1 MKQRFGLHIQHVR
14 AKTKLSR
21 VPMSFYTRRADLST
35 KNEHS
40 EALSCVQLH
49 FNTLHGILMLHFFC
63 DAENVK
69 GTNTLKK
76 MIFRIILSIAGFL
89 LVAEGIGAASISN
102 LNLGIVMPFVIGI
115 PLIIVGVFYPL
126 LSSWWSVSIVGK
138 ILKYAMISAY
148 VLFALL
154 FAATTTLILANSK
167 TTAEPEKADVLIVLG
182 AGIRGDLPSVV
193 LRNRLDR
200 ALDCYEQ
207 NPDLLIIV
215 SGGMGEGE
223 SSTEASVMKK
233 WLVAAGVPA
242 DSIIEEGKSQS
253 TEENFIFSF
262 DIINRLF
269 SGSGAAA
276 ESNPRVA
283 FVTTRFHV
291 FRASRIAKKLGYDV
305 NGVSAKDFSPLTVN
319 NYLRECAAITQYFC
333 TGRI

>member
-1 MKQRFGLHIQHVR
+1 M
-14 AKTKLSR
+14 
-21 VPMSFYTRRADLST
+21 
-35 KNEHS
+35 
-40 EALSCVQLH
+40 
-49 FNTLHGILMLHFFC
+49 
-63 DAENVK
+63 
-69 GTNTLKK
+69 KK

-89 LVAEGIGAASISN
+89 LVAEGIVAASISN

-115 PLIIVGVFYPL
+115 PLIVVGVFYPL

-215 SGGMGEGE
+215 SGGMG
-223 SSTEASVMKK
+223 
-233 WLVAAGVPA
+233 VPA

-269 SGSGAAA
+269 NGSGAAA

-305 NGVSAKDFSPLTVN
+305 NGVSAKDFSLLIVN

>member
-1 MKQRFGLHIQHVR
+1 M
-14 AKTKLSR
+14 
-21 VPMSFYTRRADLST
+21 
-35 KNEHS
+35 
-40 EALSCVQLH
+40 
-49 FNTLHGILMLHFFC
+49 
-63 DAENVK
+63 
-69 GTNTLKK
+69 KK

-115 PLIIVGVFYPL
+115 PLIVVGVFYPL

-138 ILKYAMISAY
+138 TLKYAMISAY

-269 SGSGAAA
+269 NGSGAAA

-291 FRASRIAKKLGYDV
+291 FRASCIAKKLGYDV
-305 NGVSAKDFSPLTVN
+305 NGVSAKDFSPLIVN

>member
-1 MKQRFGLHIQHVR
+1 
-14 AKTKLSR
+14 
-21 VPMSFYTRRADLST
+21 
-35 KNEHS
+35 
-40 EALSCVQLH
+40 
-49 FNTLHGILMLHFFC
+49 
-63 DAENVK
+63 
-69 GTNTLKK
+69 

-89 LVAEGIGAASISN
+89 LVAEGIVAASISN

-115 PLIIVGVFYPL
+115 PLIVVGVFYPL

-215 SGGMGEGE
+215 SGGMGEG
-223 SSTEASVMKK
+223 
-233 WLVAAGVPA
+233 
-242 DSIIEEGKSQS
+242 KSQS

-269 SGSGAAA
+269 DGSGAAA

-305 NGVSAKDFSPLTVN
+305 NGVSAKDFSLLIVN

>member
-1 MKQRFGLHIQHVR
+1 M
-14 AKTKLSR
+14 
-21 VPMSFYTRRADLST
+21 
-35 KNEHS
+35 
-40 EALSCVQLH
+40 
-49 FNTLHGILMLHFFC
+49 
-63 DAENVK
+63 
-69 GTNTLKK
+69 KK

-115 PLIIVGVFYPL
+115 PLIVVGVFYPL

-167 TTAEPEKADVLIVLG
+167 TTAAPEKADVLIVLG

-223 SSTEASVMKK
+223 KK

-269 SGSGAAA
+269 NGSGAAA

-305 NGVSAKDFSPLTVN
+305 NGVSAKDFSPLIVN

>member
-1 MKQRFGLHIQHVR
+1 MR
-14 AKTKLSR
+14 A
-21 VPMSFYTRRADLST
+21 
-35 KNEHS
+35 
-40 EALSCVQLH
+40 
-49 FNTLHGILMLHFFC
+49 
-63 DAENVK
+63 
-69 GTNTLKK
+69 
-76 MIFRIILSIAGFL
+76 
-89 LVAEGIGAASISN
+89 
-102 LNLGIVMPFVIGI
+102 
-115 PLIIVGVFYPL
+115 
-126 LSSWWSVSIVGK
+126 
-138 ILKYAMISAY
+138 YA
-148 VLFALL
+148 
-154 FAATTTLILANSK
+154 
-167 TTAEPEKADVLIVLG
+167 
-182 AGIRGDLPSVV
+182 GDLPSVV

-269 SGSGAAA
+269 DGSGAAA

-305 NGVSAKDFSPLTVN
+305 NGVSAKDFSLLIVN
-319 NYLRECAAITQYFC
+319 NYLRECAWRLHSTFAPEEYNRITACGLRESRFFPAKKLCGKNRLFSTKQLKSAFVY
-333 TGRI
+333 GKIMSAVS

>member
-1 MKQRFGLHIQHVR
+1 
-14 AKTKLSR
+14 
-21 VPMSFYTRRADLST
+21 
-35 KNEHS
+35 
-40 EALSCVQLH
+40 
-49 FNTLHGILMLHFFC
+49 
-63 DAENVK
+63 
-69 GTNTLKK
+69 

-89 LVAEGIGAASISN
+89 LVAEGIVAASISN

-115 PLIIVGVFYPL
+115 PLIVVGVFYPL

-154 FAATTTLILANSK
+154 LAATTTLILANSK
-167 TTAEPEKADVLIVLG
+167 TAAEPEKADVLIVLG

-200 ALDCYEQ
+200 ALDW
-207 NPDLLIIV
+207 LIIV

-269 SGSGAAA
+269 NGSGAAA

-305 NGVSAKDFSPLTVN
+305 NGVSAKDFSPLIVN

>member
-1 MKQRFGLHIQHVR
+1 
-14 AKTKLSR
+14 
-21 VPMSFYTRRADLST
+21 
-35 KNEHS
+35 
-40 EALSCVQLH
+40 
-49 FNTLHGILMLHFFC
+49 
-63 DAENVK
+63 
-69 GTNTLKK
+69 

-89 LVAEGIGAASISN
+89 LVAEGIVAASISN

-115 PLIIVGVFYPL
+115 PLIVVGVFYPL

-138 ILKYAMISAY
+138 ILKYAMI
-148 VLFALL
+148 ALL

-269 SGSGAAA
+269 NGSGAAA

-305 NGVSAKDFSPLTVN
+305 NGVSAKDFSPLIVN